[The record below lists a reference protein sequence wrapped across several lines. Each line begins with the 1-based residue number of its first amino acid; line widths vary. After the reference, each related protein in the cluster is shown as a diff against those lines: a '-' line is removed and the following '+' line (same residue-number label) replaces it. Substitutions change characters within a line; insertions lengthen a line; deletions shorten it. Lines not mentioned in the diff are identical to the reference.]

1 MPFDRLT
8 QTFPSGLRFS
18 FRRSQSAVAYCA
30 LSVRT
35 GTRDEDPGLGGLAHF
50 TEHLLFKGTAR
61 RTAASINNRLERLGG
76 ELNAYT
82 TKEETVLHAT
92 VLKEDLA
99 KAVDLLFELAFAS
112 VFPEKE
118 LEKERTVILDEINSC
133 RDVPAEQIFDDF
145 EERMFAGTPLSV
157 PVLGR
162 AVSLKRI
169 DRNAVV
175 SYVARRFIPE
185 RMSFTVVADL
195 PSSQVCRIVGTAA
208 DAWCPSGSDGSA
220 AALYPETG
228 PSVDPFSLRPF
239 RETVRRRGF
248 QAHCVLG
255 VPAYSAYDPRRI
267 PLILLVNLLGG
278 PAANSRL
285 NTVLRERNA
294 LVYGVDAAYNAYRDC
309 GCLTVYFG
317 CDREHF
323 GRCLELTLRELNRLA
338 DEPLSRSA
346 LQAARKQWLGQ
357 YAVSSDNG
365 ESQVLAMG
373 KSLLMY
379 GHVLEPGQV
388 RELMERVTS
397 ADLQSVAREMFAP
410 HRLSCLAYGVPDTGE
425 IARMLETLSGP
436 AGGSVN

>member
-1 MPFDRLT
+1 MSFDRLT

-35 GTRDEDPGLGGLAHF
+35 GTRDEGPGLEGLAHF
-50 TEHLLFKGTAR
+50 TEHLLFKGTLR
-61 RTAASINNRLERLGG
+61 RTATSINNRLERLGG

-92 VLKEDLA
+92 VLKEDLS

-112 VFPEKE
+112 VFPERE

-133 RDVPAEQIFDDF
+133 RDIPSEQIFDDF

-162 AVSLKRI
+162 AASLKKI
-169 DRNAVV
+169 DRSAVI
-175 SYVARRFIPE
+175 SYASRQFVPE

-195 PSSQVCRIVGTAA
+195 PSAQVCRIVGTAA
-208 DAWCPSGSDGSA
+208 DTWCPAGSEGPAPVPEGGA
-220 AALYPETG
+220 A
-228 PSVDPFSLRPF
+228 VDPFSLRPF

-248 QAHCVLG
+248 QTHCVLG

-285 NTVLRERNA
+285 NMVLRERNA

-309 GCLTVYFG
+309 GSLTVYFG

-323 GRCLELTLRELNRLA
+323 GRCLGLTLRELKRLA
-338 DEPLSRSA
+338 EEPLSRTA

-379 GHVLEPGQV
+379 GHVLEPGEV
-388 RELMERVTS
+388 RERMERVTS
-397 ADLQSVAREMFAP
+397 ADLLAVAREMFAP
-410 HRLSCLAYGVPDTGE
+410 ERLSCLVYGAPDAGETG
-425 IARMLETLSGP
+425 RMPELLQIRTE
-436 AGGSVN
+436 